1 MTDNTLDM
9 KASYLTES
17 ELTAKLDDALNVAE
31 GAALVVAFVSPDLS
45 LDSVASKLR
54 GKLAGAK
61 LIMLTTA
68 GELCRVPTD
77 NTIYRPAPDNRKRVL
92 LQVFSR
98 RMIEAVHTVSVPLPS
113 ADLKSGDV
121 KLAASERVAALEREL
136 SRIKLPFRV
145 SVNHTFALCYIDG
158 VSSCETFVMQA
169 MLNTGKFPCPYIGG
183 SAGGL
188 LDFKN
193 TYIYDGAKTLEQ
205 HAVITFVRLKHNYRY
220 GIFKTQAADRM
231 TDSFTV
237 GAANTSLRYIETVV
251 TDKGAV
257 PFIDVLKEKL
267 RAPSIAALNS
277 ALEKYTFASDIRGEN
292 YIRNL
297 LKVDEETGRVYFF
310 CDIATGEKLYLCKR
324 TSLKQTLPRDLRK
337 FEQGKPKPIG
347 AILNDCLS
355 RRLMYADETKSI
367 DEFKGVEVAGY
378 SSFGEISGLHVNETL
393 TAIFFYHVP
402 SGTSFKDEYID
413 NFAQNYAGC
422 AEYFANRIIGAQN
435 YAGALKDDLI
445 DMMRDYQTKMPGI
458 TAAMKKTGDCVKD
471 IKSVIGELSDAIN
484 EQTDVFSALMS
495 ENKDIA
501 PKLELLGSNTQKINE
516 VLKVIAQ
523 VADQTNL
530 LALNAAIEAAR
541 AGEAGRGFAVVAQEV
556 RKLAENTQKGLSD
569 SDAVL
574 KLLVSNVTDIQD
586 ILGKNQGL
594 EKKISNFEGD
604 FETRMKN
611 LNENLASGFREIENS
626 ANSVTELEDLNK
638 VAAEK
643 MESLTSIIENIK
655 LGI

>member
-1 MTDNTLDM
+1 MIDNKLDM
-9 KASYLTES
+9 KATYIKES
-17 ELTAKLDDALNVAE
+17 ELSTKLDEALNVAD
-31 GAALVVAFVSPDLS
+31 GAAFVLAYVSPDLN
-45 LDSVASKLR
+45 LDSVAAKIKP
-54 GKLAGAK
+54 KLAGAK

-68 GELCRVPTD
+68 GELCRVPSD
-77 NTIYRPAPDNRKRVL
+77 NTIYRPATDNRRMVL
-92 LQVFSR
+92 VQAYSR

-113 ADLKSGDV
+113 SDLKSGNV
-121 KLAASERVAALEREL
+121 KLAASERVTALEREI

-145 SVNHTFALCYIDG
+145 SVNHTFALCYVDG

-169 MLNTGKFPCPYIGG
+169 MLNSGKFPCPYIGG

-188 LDFKN
+188 LDFQN
-193 TYIYDGAKTLEQ
+193 TYIYDGQKTLQQ

-220 GIFKTQAADRM
+220 GIFKTQAAERIN
-231 TDSFTV
+231 DSFTI
-237 GAANTSLRYIETVV
+237 GSANTSLRYIETAL
-251 TDKGAV
+251 TDKGTV
-257 PFIDVLKEKL
+257 PFVDVLKDKL
-267 RAPSIAALNS
+267 HAPNIPALNS
-277 ALEKYTFASDIRGEN
+277 ALEKYTFASDVRGEN

-297 LKVDEETGRVYFF
+297 LKIDEETGKVYFF

-324 TSLKQTLPRDLRK
+324 TSLKSTLPRDLRK

-355 RRLMYADETKSI
+355 RRLMYANEIGGI
-367 DEFKGVEVAGY
+367 DEFKDVAIAGY
-378 SSFGEISGLHVNETL
+378 SSFGEISGLHINETL

-402 SGTSFKDEYID
+402 SGTVFKDEYID

-422 AEYFANRIIGAQN
+422 VEYFANRIIGAQN

-445 DMMRDYQTKMPGI
+445 DMMRDYQAKMPAI
-458 TAAMKKTGDCVKD
+458 TAAMQKTGDCVRGIRGIID
-471 IKSVIGELSDAIN
+471 ELSGAMD
-484 EQTDVFSALMS
+484 EQNDMFSALMA

-523 VADQTNL
+523 VAAQTNL

-569 SDAVL
+569 SDEVL
-574 KLLVSNVTDIQD
+574 KLLVSNVNDIQN

-594 EKKISNFEGD
+594 EKKIGD
-604 FETRMKN
+604 FETNFEKRMKN
-611 LNENLASGFREIENS
+611 LNENLVSGFKEIEHS
-626 ANSVTELEDLNK
+626 SSSVNELENLNNI
-638 VAAEK
+638 AAEK
-643 MESLTSIIENIK
+643 MKSLTSIIENIK